1 MQTSALRAPTTRRIH
16 QNAAGIRPLSEAAG
30 PFRPATPDQSGY
42 AQPSQT
48 LIPRHCY
55 TLAEIGA
62 LDAPEVLP
70 AGSTTQ
76 SIFHRPDYPLA
87 MATFTF
93 RG

>member
-16 QNAAGIRPLSEAAG
+16 QNAMEVRPLSEAAG
-30 PFRPATPDQSGY
+30 PFRPDTPDQSGH

-48 LIPRHCY
+48 LIHCY

-87 MATFTF
+87 MATITL